1 MCKIKNHF
9 EGSLDH
15 KDRKKQ
21 KPSNKNNSTNF
32 TESNDHS
39 SVESLFTVTQF
50 VNRVE
55 KPGQPI
61 VSLNQSNQK
70 DISRVSVKCLISIG
84 STFGLKI
91 TKCFDKSIY
100 LFSDVSSVT
109 TLIIKELLVDY
120 AVKLCL
126 LNYAVSYFTE
136 HC

>member
-15 KDRKKQ
+15 KDSKKQ

-32 TESNDHS
+32 TESNDYS
-39 SVESLFTVTQF
+39 SVESLFTVTQS

-84 STFGLKI
+84 ST
-91 TKCFDKSIY
+91 C
-100 LFSDVSSVT
+100 
-109 TLIIKELLVDY
+109 
-120 AVKLCL
+120 
-126 LNYAVSYFTE
+126 
-136 HC
+136 